1 MFIHKLR
8 FSISWDCCA
17 KSSPPSCPHFSK
29 IQDSRKFDG
38 SKEVDKKV
46 KDYEE
51 EEEEKDRNKESKDIE
66 ISAQTYSQCLF
77 FSLNLIF
84 CCY

>member
-1 MFIHKLR
+1 MR

-46 KDYEE
+46 KIM
-51 EEEEKDRNKESKDIE
+51 KKKKKKKRIE
-66 ISAQTYSQCLF
+66 TKKVKI
-77 FSLNLIF
+77 
-84 CCY
+84 

>member
-1 MFIHKLR
+1 MQKALLHPVP
-8 FSISWDCCA
+8 ISQ
-17 KSSPPSCPHFSK
+17 KFK
-29 IQDSRKFDG
+29 IQENLMDL
-38 SKEVDKKV
+38 KKLTKKL
-46 KDYEE
+46 KDYEEE